1 MQGCG
6 GGLAVNLVGPLMC
19 WTKYRHGH
27 GRDLIWTITCVCDVA
42 ALVGWVC
49 SPFFLWLRIRSIR
62 LTLLAG
68 AFARARPLIWSPSL
82 RHLVIYAFITALDAI
97 LTIRASRVAANLAR
111 PTKDTVRYG

>member
-6 GGLAVNLVGPLMC
+6 GGLGVNLVGPLMR
-19 WTKYRHGH
+19 WTKHRHGH
-27 GRDLIWTITCVCDVA
+27 GRDLILTITCVCEVV

-49 SPFFLWLRIRSIR
+49 SPFFLWLWIRSIR
-62 LTLLAG
+62 LTFLAG
-68 AFARARPLIWSPSL
+68 TFARSRPLIWSPSF
-82 RHLVIYAFITALDAI
+82 RYLVIYAFITPLDAV